1 MSTAETLAQL
11 VANTDQLLQTVTEVK
26 ETFQDS
32 KDTAVAAAADAT
44 NQVVLATEQASLATT
59 QAGNSLSSANT
70 GLVYR
75 NEAQT
80 FRNEAAAT
88 VGEPLNPLV
97 EHINHTVDLLSVLQ
111 KDALTI
117 RNQEAIVHVL
127 QQISDLAGVA
137 AKILSGSGEYKAS
150 AGSATR
156 CAIQHVSTPG
166 TGIFF
171 PAANEIAFAIN
182 GTEVLRIDSGGIV
195 P

>member
-1 MSTAETLAQL
+1 MARLMKPSIRDDGKTLRDLVLEAEGYKDDAETAEGT
-11 VANTDQLLQTVTEVK
+11 
-26 ETFQDS
+26 
-32 KDTAVAAAADAT
+32 
-44 NQVVLATEQASLATT
+44 ATT
-59 QAGNSLSSANT
+59 QASNASGSAST
-70 GLVYR
+70 AQTARDTTLTYR

-88 VGEPLNPLV
+88 VGEPLNPLA

-111 KDALTI
+111 KDMLTI
-117 RNQEAIVHVL
+117 RNQEAIVQVL
-127 QQISDLAGVA
+127 QQISDLAGAA

-156 CAIQHVSTPG
+156 CAIQHFSTPG

-171 PAANEIAFAIN
+171 PASNEIAFAIN